1 MLELIKPTSIA
12 SVFLQMVNK
21 QKSIFFSDLSSRT
34 LAKNSMWKDWQRY
47 LDNIRSV
54 HAKLGP
60 IFVGRL
66 KEKSLK
72 NVHLI
77 HISWPELHIK
87 QQMPHM
93 FSRPVFI
100 KLQSNT
106 ANIVGKDQRSNEKL
120 NCFSN
125 QKYQIHPLKKWL
137 KRVDNHYQKL
147 VIRNE
152 FPISKFVSIPKVL
165 LVFPF
170 LVPSLSS

>member
-1 MLELIKPTSIA
+1 M
-12 SVFLQMVNK
+12 
-21 QKSIFFSDLSSRT
+21 
-34 LAKNSMWKDWQRY
+34 
-47 LDNIRSV
+47 

-72 NVHLI
+72 KVHLI

-93 FSRPVFI
+93 FARPIFI
-100 KLQSNT
+100 KLQSNI
-106 ANIVGKDQRSNEKL
+106 ANVVGKDQRSNEKL

-137 KRVDNHYQKL
+137 KRADNHYQKL

-152 FPISKFVSIPKVL
+152 FPKLISKSASCA
-165 LVFPF
+165 PF
-170 LVPSLSS
+170 SSPITVQLTYAFLSG

>member
-1 MLELIKPTSIA
+1 MLISQCLNIVNFQFHEGVTGGKRIRKRSSHPKMLELIKPTSIT

-21 QKSIFFSDLSSRT
+21 QKSIFSSDVSSRT

-47 LDNIRSV
+47 LDNIRSM
-54 HAKLGP
+54 HAKFGP

-72 NVHLI
+72 KVHLI

-106 ANIVGKDQRSNEKL
+106 ANIVGKDQRS
-120 NCFSN
+120 
-125 QKYQIHPLKKWL
+125 
-137 KRVDNHYQKL
+137 
-147 VIRNE
+147 
-152 FPISKFVSIPKVL
+152 
-165 LVFPF
+165 
-170 LVPSLSS
+170 